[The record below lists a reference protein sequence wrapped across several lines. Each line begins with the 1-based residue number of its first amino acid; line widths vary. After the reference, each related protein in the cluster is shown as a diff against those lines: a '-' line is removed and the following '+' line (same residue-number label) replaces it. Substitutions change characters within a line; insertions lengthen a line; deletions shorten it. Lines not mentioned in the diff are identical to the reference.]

1 MKHPAPSAKVSLVG
15 DRQTVKLDL
24 LDRILGLKAL
34 RSTRNSSL
42 ERSTAHGKKK
52 EANLVYGSRGVGYP
66 HANSIC
72 ATHDEIEPKEH
83 PQQGGKC
90 ITSPHARHVQTI
102 SVVPPM
108 LRL

>member
-1 MKHPAPSAKVSLVG
+1 MKHPAPSANVSLVG

-24 LDRILGLKAL
+24 LDRMFGLKAL

-52 EANLVYGSRGVGYP
+52 EANLADGNRGIGYP

-72 ATHDEIEPKEH
+72 ATHDEVEPKERL
-83 PQQGGKC
+83 QQEAQC
-90 ITSPHARHVQTI
+90 ITSPSARHTKTI
-102 SVVPPM
+102 SIVPSVLM
-108 LRL
+108 L